1 MKKRKDAKN
10 ITKSVSKKLFACLI
24 SRDILISKCFVW
36 ITLPDLIRQIL
47 KGKIELEWNL
57 LTNFMNTYRLILA

>member
-36 ITLPDLIRQIL
+36 ITLPDFDTTDIKRQNRIIVEFIDKFRKYL
-47 KGKIELEWNL
+47 
-57 LTNFMNTYRLILA
+57 